1 MKDWLYTSEKWP
13 SDSRADFH
21 ALPTVTWERRL
32 RRIDVVCLI
41 CYTESQP
48 GVPGW
53 YLVWGMGQLMFC
65 ISSPLYTFSENCS
78 LENVPVWN
86 YGVLWNSIGRPAQQ
100 VNQMAV
106 LVITTV
112 TMVMW
117 VFGHMLRS
125 LHLQGKYLSQP
136 AADVLETPYF
146 ETFLH
151 TWLIIFTLCRELL
164 SQDAASWN

>member
-1 MKDWLYTSEKWP
+1 MP
-13 SDSRADFH
+13 SLLSPGREDSGELMLC
-21 ALPTVTWERRL
+21 ALCVTPSPSLEYQVGTWCGEWVNSCSVFLLPFTLPQRTV
-32 RRIDVVCLI
+32 
-41 CYTESQP
+41 
-48 GVPGW
+48 
-53 YLVWGMGQLMFC
+53 LV
-65 ISSPLYTFSENCS
+65 NS

-86 YGVLWNSIGRPAQQ
+86 YGMLWNSIGRPAQQ

-117 VFGHMLRS
+117 VLGHMLRS

-136 AADVLETPYF
+136 AADVLATPYF

-164 SQDAASWN
+164 SLDAASWN